1 MDFLGCLVFFLWD
14 HVFTLTTLL
23 LGSGPA
29 RQRPTECA
37 PESPSASPCV
47 YSGDISVT
55 VRWGALWSSSSAS
68 LQIISHDTRR
78 FRFALPSP
86 QHILGL
92 PIGEFAQ
99 PLSSL
104 ESRVG
109 GGGSTWLCR
118 MGLCP
123 RQWHQHGCRLML
135 RCTRSPS

>member
-1 MDFLGCLVFFLWD
+1 MALGQQE
-14 HVFTLTTLL
+14 
-23 LGSGPA
+23 
-29 RQRPTECA
+29 QRPTECA
-37 PESPSASPCV
+37 PESPSTSPCV

-109 GGGSTWLCR
+109 VGGQYLAVQNGPVSSTVAPAWV
-118 MGLCP
+118 
-123 RQWHQHGCRLML
+123 
-135 RCTRSPS
+135 